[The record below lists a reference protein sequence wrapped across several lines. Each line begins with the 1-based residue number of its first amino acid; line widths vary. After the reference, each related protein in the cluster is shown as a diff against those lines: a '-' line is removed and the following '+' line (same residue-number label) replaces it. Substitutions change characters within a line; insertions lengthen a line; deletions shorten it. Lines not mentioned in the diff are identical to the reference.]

1 MSKEREQEEAMNF
14 NGKVAVITGSSAGIG
29 AETAKKI
36 TSLGGKVTI
45 NYSKSSDAAE
55 KIAHECSQ
63 LGENPLVIK
72 ADMSSD
78 NGCKELIQT
87 TIKEFGSI
95 NVLVN
100 NAGRTK
106 FADHSDLNALSRED
120 FETIMA
126 LNLNSNYELIK
137 HARPHLAKNK
147 KSSIVNISSVAGLR
161 GLGSSVAYA
170 ASKGALNSM
179 TLALS
184 RSLGPDGIRVNA
196 VCPGFVATDWWKNSL
211 GDEKFKKAIAAYEK
225 TNPLGECPSAED
237 IVGSI
242 LFFASDLSNHVTG
255 QLLAVDG
262 GLLIGM
268 PLKLD

>member
-1 MSKEREQEEAMNF
+1 MNF
-14 NGKVAVITGSSAGIG
+14 EGKVAVITGSSAGIG
-29 AETAKKI
+29 AEAAKKI

-45 NYSKSSDAAE
+45 NYSKSKEAAE
-55 KIAHECSQ
+55 EVAHECSR
-63 LGENPLVIK
+63 LGEAPLIIK
-72 ADMSSD
+72 ADIAND
-78 NGCKELIQT
+78 EGCKHLIDT
-87 TIKEFGSI
+87 AFSKFSAI
-95 NVLVN
+95 NILIN

-106 FADHSDLNALSRED
+106 FADHSNLDALQRDD
-120 FETIMA
+120 FEDILA

-137 HARPHLAKNK
+137 HARPHLAKNR

-196 VCPGFVATDWWKNSL
+196 LCPGFVATDWWKNSL
-211 GDEKFKKAIAAYEK
+211 GDEKFKKAIIAYEK
-225 TNPLGECPSAED
+225 TNPLGECPTAED
-237 IVGSI
+237 IIGSV

>member
-1 MSKEREQEEAMNF
+1 MNF
-14 NGKVAVITGSSAGIG
+14 EGKVAVITGSSAGIG
-29 AETAKKI
+29 AEAAKKI
-36 TSLGGKVTI
+36 SALGGKVTI
-45 NYSKSSDAAE
+45 NYSKSKEAAE
-55 KIAHECSQ
+55 EVAHGCSHLGGSPLIIKSDIATDE
-63 LGENPLVIK
+63 
-72 ADMSSD
+72 
-78 NGCKELIQT
+78 GCKHLIDSAFSEL
-87 TIKEFGSI
+87 GAI
-95 NVLVN
+95 NILIYY
-100 NAGRTK
+100 AGRTK
-106 FADHSDLNALSRED
+106 FADHSNLDALQRDD
-120 FETIMA
+120 FENIFA

-211 GDEKFKKAIAAYEK
+211 GDEKFKKAIIAYEK
-225 TNPLGECPSAED
+225 TNPLGEAPTAED
-237 IVGSI
+237 IIGSI

-262 GLLIGM
+262 GLLIAM
-268 PLKLD
+268 PLKLH